1 MVDSRGVSG
10 GARRYIPRMDLSPAS
25 GVAPKFSLKVVW
37 VCIGLVWAG
46 CSADHHSAKGK
57 AAQEAHDLAAA
68 ERHYRDAIARD
79 PAHTEA
85 LAGLGWVYL
94 LAGQT
99 DAAAGSFFQC
109 VAADPQSPE
118 CLRGSAAVASGKGQP
133 AEARRLL
140 NEALVLDPHHS
151 GVLSSL
157 ALLDLAGG
165 ELETAT
171 RRYLQLVER
180 EPDRA
185 EFRLGLAEVK
195 LRSKAYDEAL
205 AQIEAGLGV
214 KNSPK
219 RTRAMLLQT
228 QARALVSATANR
240 VKPDDCAGTVGAVSA
255 WLDAADEAVT
265 QAEAS
270 GVSLPDL
277 RVVKR
282 RVRNQRI
289 RVTEMCPPPR

>member
-1 MVDSRGVSG
+1 MVESRGVSD
-10 GARRYIPRMDLSPAS
+10 GARRYIPKMDLSPAS
-25 GVAPKFSLKVVW
+25 GVAPKFSLMVLW
-37 VCIGLVWAG
+37 VCLGLGWTG

-68 ERHYRDAIARD
+68 ERHYRDAIGRD
-79 PAHTEA
+79 PSHVEA

-99 DAAAGSFFQC
+99 DAAAGAFLQC
-109 VAADPQSPE
+109 VAADARSPE
-118 CLRGSAAVASGKGQP
+118 CLRGSAAVASVKGQP

-140 NEALVLDPHHS
+140 NEALTLDSHHS

-165 ELETAT
+165 DLEAAT
-171 RRYLQLVER
+171 RRYQQLVER

-185 EFRLGLAEVK
+185 EFRLGLAEAK
-195 LRSKAYDEAL
+195 LRAKAYDEAL
-205 AQIEAGLGV
+205 TQIEAGLGV
-214 KNSPK
+214 ENSPK

-240 VKPDDCAGTVGAVSA
+240 VNPDDCAGTAGVVSV
-255 WLDAADEAVT
+255 WLDAAENAVT

-270 GVSLPDL
+270 GVALPDL

-282 RVRNQRI
+282 RVRKQRV
-289 RVTEMCPPPR
+289 RVTEMCPSPR

>member
-1 MVDSRGVSG
+1 MVESGDVSG
-10 GARRYIPRMDLSPAS
+10 GARRYIPKMDVSPDRVA
-25 GVAPKFSLKVVW
+25 APKFSLKVLW
-37 VCIGLVWAG
+37 VCVGLVCTG

-57 AAQEAHDLAAA
+57 AAQEAHDLAGA
-68 ERHYRDAIARD
+68 EGHYRDAIARD

-109 VAADPQSPE
+109 VASDPRSPE
-118 CLRGSAAVASGKGQP
+118 CLRGSAAVASVKGQP

-140 NEALVLDPHHS
+140 NEALTLDSHHS

-165 ELETAT
+165 DLEAAI
-171 RRYLQLVER
+171 RRYQQLVER

-185 EFRLGLAEVK
+185 EFRLGLAEAK
-195 LRSKAYDEAL
+195 LRAKAYDEAL
-205 AQIEAGLGV
+205 AQIEVGLAAER
-214 KNSPK
+214 SPK

-228 QARALVSATANR
+228 QARTLVSATANR
-240 VKPDDCAGTVGAVSA
+240 VNPDDCAGTTDAVSV
-255 WLDAADEAVT
+255 WLDAADEAVS
-265 QAEAS
+265 QAEAT

-289 RVTEMCPPPR
+289 RVAEVCPPSK